1 MSINQTNLTKD
12 QEPPQGAPSSLF
24 TAETQPHTKVS
35 PPESFPP
42 PPRRPVRSQRKLWIV
57 VMVVIVVAA
66 LIFSMIALVLSLRG
80 QQQAQ
85 QVTPT
90 PTVSGATVTATP
102 SGDTTP
108 TPTPGVTQGPQNGPP
123 DVNETAYWDRILS
136 TQGTNGRVEAV
147 SFANV
152 LDNPSLQALVTVRH
166 RDATRTLDVYVFDQV
181 TGARPVQLF
190 ALKGLV
196 KGDAKISSYN
206 SVLTAEVDQS
216 SPANAGKPGGQW
228 TQDLFREFA
237 WNQGEGT
244 LVQVAFPGI
253 FPDLTRYQAE
263 ADQASVTQG
272 HQPWKNDPAQ
282 VARALA
288 TQFLQWT
295 RPLTTTVLSGGGA
308 HDVYATV
315 KVQEAALQG
324 AQSVGPSITVTLS
337 RLEGNIHN
345 MWVAISV
352 EDAQVL
358 TIQNIEA
365 RSQIANPVRIEGKG
379 SAFEGVIG
387 RAFVLDHLYHDIGH
401 AQVTGIPG
409 VGMGKTTYSTMVIY
423 RTTFKGVQE
432 GIVEVQEDNG
442 GMSDEPYSAVLV
454 KVLLTPEPG
463 VALGPLPGPDQAQ
476 QPAYWAPIIGVD
488 SSKASV
494 GTPSFANMKGDPSLQ
509 ALVPVYHTDGSQIVD
524 IYVYDRITSAHPIQ
538 LFTLQGLYRGGAI
551 ISGYSTILT
560 AQVDRNSSVNKGKD
574 GDALTTDLYRE
585 FKWSDGA
592 GIFVPTAFPGIFP
605 DLTRYQA
612 EMDQNAVRTGQ
623 DSWKNN
629 AVQVAQQMAAHL
641 LKWPSNAAA
650 ILLSGGGPQDVDA
663 LAQVKSPAPGGLA
676 INVTLSRLEGN
687 TSNLWVVIGVT
698 SSNGLLT
705 ITTPVKGDR
714 LSSPTTISG
723 VGSAFEGV
731 IGRAFVLDHLYTAI
745 GQAQVLGVS
754 NGKTPY
760 RTTISYTSSFQ
771 GGTQEGVV
779 VVFMYSQADGSIA
792 TAAMQKVMLSA

>member
-1 MSINQTNLTKD
+1 MNINQTDIHRNPEIPAD
-12 QEPPQGAPSSLF
+12 IPQSLF
-24 TAETQPHTKVS
+24 TAETLPYTKPS
-35 PPESFPP
+35 PPERFPP
-42 PPRRPVRSQRKLWIV
+42 PPRRPVRSTRKRWLV
-57 VMVVIVVAA
+57 VIAAVIVVVA
-66 LIFSMIALVLSLRG
+66 LIFSMIALVLSLHG
-80 QQQAQ
+80 QQQAMQ
-85 QVTPT
+85 TTPT
-90 PTVSGATVTATP
+90 PTTPGATIT
-102 SGDTTP
+102 TTP
-108 TPTPGVTQGPQNGPP
+108 GGDITSTPTPGVTQGPQNGPP
-123 DVNETAYWDRILS
+123 GVSDPTYWDRILG
-136 TQGTNGRVEAV
+136 TQGTSRRVEGV
-147 SFANV
+147 FFANIV
-152 LDNPSLQALVTVRH
+152 GNPSLQALVTVRH
-166 RDATRTLDVYVFDQV
+166 DNPNRTLDAFVFDHI
-181 TGARPVQLF
+181 TNSRPVQLF
-190 ALKGLV
+190 KLQGLIKGN
-196 KGDAKISSYN
+196 AKISYYN
-206 SVLTAEVDQS
+206 SVLTAEVDQNS
-216 SPANAGKPGGQW
+216 SVNAGKSRDQW
-228 TQDLFREFA
+228 SQDLYREFA

-244 LVQVAFPGI
+244 LLQVAFPGI

-263 ADQASVTQG
+263 ADQASVNQG

-282 VARALA
+282 VAQALA

-295 RPLTTTVLSGGGA
+295 RGLSTTVLQGGGA

-315 KVQEAALQG
+315 KVQEARLQG
-324 AQSVGPSITVTLS
+324 ESVGPSILVTLS

-345 MWVAISV
+345 LWVAISV

-365 RSQIANPVRIEGKG
+365 RSQITNPIRIEGQG

-387 RAFVLDHLYHDIGH
+387 KAFVLDHLSHDIGH

-409 VGMGKTTYSTMVIY
+409 VGMGKTTYATMVLY
-423 RTTFKGVQE
+423 RTSFKGVQE
-432 GIVEVQEDNG
+432 GIVEVQEANAG
-442 GMSDEPYSAVLV
+442 ISDEPYSAVMV

-463 VALGPLPGPDQAQ
+463 VALGPLPGPDRAQ
-476 QPAYWAPIIGVD
+476 DPAYWVPILGVD
-488 SSKASV
+488 TSKASV
-494 GTPSFANMKGDPSLQ
+494 GTPSFANMRGDPSLQ

-524 IYVYDRITSAHPIQ
+524 VFVYDQIISTHPVQ
-538 LFTLQGLYRGGAI
+538 LFALRGLYRGGAI

-560 AQVDRNSSVNKGKD
+560 AQVDRNSSVNRDKT

-612 EMDQNAVRTGQ
+612 EMDQDGVRTGQ
-623 DSWKNN
+623 DLWKNN
-629 AVQVAQQMAAHL
+629 AVQVAQKMAIQL

-650 ILLSGGGPQDVDA
+650 SLLSGGGPQDVDA
-663 LAQVKSPAPGGLA
+663 LVQVKSPLPGGQA

-698 SSNGLLT
+698 SSSGLLT

-714 LSSPTTISG
+714 LNSPTTISG
-723 VGSAFEGV
+723 SGSAFEGV
-731 IGRAFVLDHLYTAI
+731 IGQAFVLDHLYTPI
-745 GQAQVLGVS
+745 GQAQVLGTS
-754 NGKTPY
+754 NGKTTY

-771 GGTQEGVV
+771 EGIQEGIV